1 MWDFAA
7 HLYPEAK
14 ITFREIQGAPLLQD
28 VPYPVPPSIS
38 LAKQGRIVDYLQRV
52 HQYMMTL
59 SYNHTGTQFFETK
72 PNRYVFTEKEEKGAG
87 FVPFFLRFA
96 ILKNTNSY
104 ALAFALILIHDNF

>member
-72 PNRYVFTEKEEKGAG
+72 PNRYVFPENGEKGG
-87 FVPFFLRFA
+87 HFVFLRFA
-96 ILKNTNSY
+96 ILINMSSY
-104 ALAFALILIHDNF
+104 ALVPALLLIHDNF